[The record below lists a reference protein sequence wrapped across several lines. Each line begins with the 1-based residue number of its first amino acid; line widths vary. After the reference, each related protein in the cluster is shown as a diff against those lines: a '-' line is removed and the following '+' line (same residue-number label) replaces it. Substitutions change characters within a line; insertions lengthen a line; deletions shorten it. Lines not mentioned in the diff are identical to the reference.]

1 MDAIVLAGGTPGP
14 GDLLYEQSQGKPK
27 AMIDIAGKPMAQW
40 VLDAID
46 RASTITHIFLI
57 GLPADCGLHTR
68 KPIDFIPDQG
78 DMVANVQVGM
88 HRVSEMHPGD
98 THALLASGDI
108 PGITAEI
115 VDWRAKEIVGAQAD
129 LDYAIVERSVM
140 EARYPGSRRSY
151 TRLKDA
157 EVCGGDLN
165 GVRLSMVADE
175 GIWAKLVA
183 ARKSALK
190 QAALVGWDILILT
203 LLRQLTVADAERRVS
218 RHLHLKGHVC
228 LTPFAEIG
236 MDVDKPFQLEIMRQD
251 MTAHAQ
257 SAA

>member
-27 AMIDIAGKPMAQW
+27 AMIDIGGKPMAQW

-46 RASTITHIFLI
+46 GSTTITHTFVI
-57 GLPADCGLHTR
+57 GLPADCGLHLQ
-68 KPIDFIPDQG
+68 KAIDFVPDQG
-78 DMVANVQVGM
+78 DMVANVQLGM
-88 HRVSEMHPGD
+88 HRVSQIHPGD
-98 THALLASGDI
+98 THVLLASGDI

-115 VDWRAKEIVGAQAD
+115 VDWRAHEVLRAQAD
-129 LDYAIVERSVM
+129 LDYAIVQRSVM

-175 GIWAKLVA
+175 HIWAKLVA
-183 ARKSALK
+183 ARKNALK

-203 LLRQLTVADAERRVS
+203 LLHQLTLADAERRVS
-218 RHLHLKGHVC
+218 RNLHLNGHVC
-228 LTPFAEIG
+228 LTPYAEVG

-251 MTAHAQ
+251 MASHAR